1 MVVRGSEENFIFS
14 PRSLIHKNGFSWSKA
29 LPRSDPCALG
39 LVFQVCP
46 YACKR
51 VAPRQSDY
59 AVVALLNVAPQWN
72 GKFILSLILDLA
84 LENSF

>member
-1 MVVRGSEENFIFS
+1 MVVRGLEENFIFS
-14 PRSLIHKNGFSWSKA
+14 PRSLIHKNGFSRSKA
-29 LPRSDPCALG
+29 FPDPCALE

-51 VAPRQSDY
+51 AAPRQSDY
-59 AVVALLNVAPQWN
+59 AVVALVNVAPQRN
-72 GKFILSLILDLA
+72 GNFILSLILDLA